1 MRKHKTPSLTTFAT
15 LAAIAAVAWILPSSA
30 KADAAMFEGSGC
42 NGCHYTDG
50 PAKEKTIDD
59 QLAKKGPELWYAGSK
74 FQAPWL
80 EAWLQDPQP
89 IRPLAYNSI
98 TDKNPGDHPKMAAA
112 DAATMTAYLMSLV
125 SADVE
130 AGTVKAKRNPK
141 GRLIFGKK
149 MPCSGCHQSPDKK
162 GNVSGGLTGPSLVGA
177 NTRLNPDWILAYML
191 KSDVFKPVK
200 DMPNFVGLMS
210 EKDMLNVSRHVA
222 SFK

>member
-1 MRKHKTPSLTTFAT
+1 MKKYKNKSLASF
-15 LAAIAAVAWILPSSA
+15 AAVAVAIAMASPVDA
-30 KADAAMFEGSGC
+30 RADAALFEGSGC
-42 NGCHYTDG
+42 NGCHYTNG
-50 PAKEKTIDD
+50 PAQEKTIDD

-80 EAWLQDPQP
+80 EGWLQDPKP

-98 TDKNPGDHPKMAAA
+98 TDKNPGGHPKMDGAG
-112 DAATMTAYLMSLV
+112 AATMTAYLMSLT

-141 GRLIFGKK
+141 GRLIFTKK

-162 GNVSGGLTGPSLVGA
+162 GKVSGGVSGPSLVGA
-177 NTRLNPDWILAYML
+177 ATRLNPDWILAYML
-191 KSDVFKPVK
+191 KPNVFKPVK
-200 DMPNFVGLMS
+200 DMPNFIGLLS
-210 EKDMLNVSRHVA
+210 DKDMLNISRHVA